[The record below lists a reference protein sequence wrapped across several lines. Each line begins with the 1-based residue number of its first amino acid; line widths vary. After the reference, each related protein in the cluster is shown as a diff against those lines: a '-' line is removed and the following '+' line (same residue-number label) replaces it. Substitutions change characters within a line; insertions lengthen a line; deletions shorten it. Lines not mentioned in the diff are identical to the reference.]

1 MMISITIL
9 LIAISNAITAYYGA
23 KRSDKLQ
30 EQIDRLNIELNNI
43 NKNTITN
50 SYDLEDCFLFS
61 ERARERQ
68 RGERAG
74 SAARHRAGTKLE
86 CPSRVQIYGS
96 LKEKRLSP
104 I

>member
-43 NKNTITN
+43 NTWVPKFTNETRESISNVDKQIKSQYSHFTSRMDKLKNDVLQNT
-50 SYDLEDCFLFS
+50 
-61 ERARERQ
+61 RQ
-68 RGERAG
+68 
-74 SAARHRAGTKLE
+74 
-86 CPSRVQIYGS
+86 Y
-96 LKEKRLSP
+96 
-104 I
+104 